1 MRCKIL
7 GCTSLYNKN
16 IIVLATFGKH
26 RNALYRDKEEAVK
39 ELFLNHGGRLYAICL
54 RYLNHED
61 DAKDALQETF
71 VKVYEGMDSFR
82 YIGEKEL
89 KNWLKRICINECLT
103 CIRERNKMKMFEPEE
118 DIDVV
123 DEEVDMDD
131 VPPEVIHELLCQL
144 PVGYRTVLNMYV
156 FEQMSHKEISSAL
169 GISAGTSMSQL
180 SRAKAV
186 LAKLI
191 NNYKQRNADEG
202 R

>member
-1 MRCKIL
+1 M
-7 GCTSLYNKN
+7 
-16 IIVLATFGKH
+16 ATFGKH
-26 RNALYRDKEEAVK
+26 INAQYRDKDEIVK

-89 KNWLKRICINECLT
+89 LNWLRRICINECLT

-144 PVGYRTVLNMYV
+144 PMGYRTVLNMYV

-169 GISAGTSMSQL
+169 GISVGTSMSQL
-180 SRAKAV
+180 SRAKAM